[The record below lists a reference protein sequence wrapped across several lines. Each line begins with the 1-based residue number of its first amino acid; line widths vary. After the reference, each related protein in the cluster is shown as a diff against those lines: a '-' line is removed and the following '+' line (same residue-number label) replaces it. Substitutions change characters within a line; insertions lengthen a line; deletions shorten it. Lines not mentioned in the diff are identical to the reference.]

1 MATKLSPSESFSI
14 EPAESPTDVQYAV
27 SLALKEEWNEAEYD
41 FPIFRSLSPDR
52 FFIAKLNGRNIG
64 CLVVIMVNPNHAFF
78 QCFII
83 EEGYRGRGYGTR
95 LFEVALASLEPSCS
109 ATLDAVESMCPY
121 YEQRGFK
128 RFWTADLYDCSAT
141 SVSHYLSKLE
151 ELPHVHITAS
161 LEEFNFDA
169 LAAYDD
175 SVCGEPRSSWLK
187 KWIFE
192 SDGSSWVAV
201 DKTGKIVGYTVC
213 HALLTDTLKSEKKR
227 YRISPLFANDL
238 LTAKHLLKAVADY
251 CLAKEERADNTVL
264 CLQFATTNP
273 GALNL
278 CRELKGEFKETF
290 VKMYSEGAK
299 EQDTSRTYVY
309 YPY

>member
-1 MATKLSPSESFSI
+1 
-14 EPAESPTDVQYAV
+14 
-27 SLALKEEWNEAEYD
+27 
-41 FPIFRSLSPDR
+41 
-52 FFIAKLNGRNIG
+52 
-64 CLVVIMVNPNHAFF
+64 MVPF
-78 QCFII
+78 
-83 EEGYRGRGYGTR
+83 
-95 LFEVALASLEPSCS
+95 
-109 ATLDAVESMCPY
+109 

-128 RFWTADLYDCSAT
+128 HFWTADLYNYSVI

-161 LEEFNFDA
+161 PEEFSFDA

-201 DKTGKIVGYTVC
+201 DKIGKIVGYTVC
-213 HALLTDTLKSEKKR
+213 HALLTDKSEKKR

-238 LTAKHLLKAVADY
+238 LSAKHLLKAVADY
-251 CLAKEERADNTVL
+251 CLAKEEGADYTVL

-290 VKMYSEGAK
+290 VKMFSEGAK
-299 EQDTSRTYVY
+299 EQDTSRTYVC